1 MAKVNVPSSAI
12 FPFCISNYAGSLLIF
27 EDTAS
32 MLASNETLF
41 FLWDK
46 NEKEE
51 ERGMI
56 KKKRDIDKKK
66 ERSIISNREKV
77 LSRQQTASP
86 LSLSLSLS
94 LSISLSLF
102 LTPSHH
108 SLISLRPDCVSRP
121 PTTESSLH
129 QRGIAHPRKYGV
141 RKSFKLPYGR
151 SFAFLFKPR

>member
-86 LSLSLSLS
+86 LSLSLSHYFS
-94 LSISLSLF
+94 LPLIILLLVCVPTVYPDLPQQSRPFINAG
-102 LTPSHH
+102 
-108 SLISLRPDCVSRP
+108 SLIHVN
-121 PTTESSLH
+121 T
-129 QRGIAHPRKYGV
+129 A
-141 RKSFKLPYGR
+141 
-151 SFAFLFKPR
+151 

>member
-12 FPFCISNYAGSLLIF
+12 FPFCISNYARSLLIF

-56 KKKRDIDKKK
+56 KKE
-66 ERSIISNREKV
+66 ERYR
-77 LSRQQTASP
+77 
-86 LSLSLSLS
+86 
-94 LSISLSLF
+94 
-102 LTPSHH
+102 
-108 SLISLRPDCVSRP
+108 
-121 PTTESSLH
+121 
-129 QRGIAHPRKYGV
+129 
-141 RKSFKLPYGR
+141 
-151 SFAFLFKPR
+151 